1 MVISGTE
8 RPADVGL
15 ILYGLGNYGCHQA
28 APNAVMNV
36 VIRNLLIED
45 YTAWFHGYG
54 PCVMI
59 FCPPVSARCLSLQV
73 CRSLQRSVSVPFLE
87 QLSMGM

>member
-15 ILYGLGNYGCHQA
+15 ILYGFGNYGCHQA
-28 APNAVMNV
+28 APNAVMNI

-54 PCVMI
+54 PCVMCNDLLCI
-59 FCPPVSARCLSLQV
+59 CFCSLPFAPSLQESAAICV
-73 CRSLQRSVSVPFLE
+73 CPVP
-87 QLSMGM
+87 